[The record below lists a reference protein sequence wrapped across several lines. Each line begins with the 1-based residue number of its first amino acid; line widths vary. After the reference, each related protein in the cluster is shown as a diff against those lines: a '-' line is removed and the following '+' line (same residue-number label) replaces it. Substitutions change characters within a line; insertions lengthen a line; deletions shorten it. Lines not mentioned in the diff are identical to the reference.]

1 MEIILLIAIILLA
14 ALVLWQN
21 SKLQKIANSN
31 ENDLALNLL
40 KTDLIEMNKNLSS
53 MREGFGAN
61 LAEFNEKMNSKIDK
75 NNLEIRSSL
84 EKQLSASSK
93 IVTDVSNRLTKLDE
107 TNNRVIS
114 VADELKTLQNVLQN
128 PKQRGVF
135 GEFYLTQ
142 VLAPLLPPTAFPPP

>member
-61 LAEFNEKMNSKIDK
+61 LAEFNEKMNSKNILLKEPKVKDLKAVSHIHNDLDRTVTLIANKSGFTID
-75 NNLEIRSSL
+75 EI
-84 EKQLSASSK
+84 EDFPTH
-93 IVTDVSNRLTKLDE
+93 IYMKLQGLVE
-107 TNNRVIS
+107 PFLR
-114 VADELKTLQNVLQN
+114 
-128 PKQRGVF
+128 
-135 GEFYLTQ
+135 
-142 VLAPLLPPTAFPPP
+142 